1 MAAPAQRLDVIV
13 VGAGLSGLVAAR
25 RLAAAGVALAVL
37 EARDRVGGRT
47 LSLPLGRGVADLG
60 GQWITAS
67 QTRVLALA
75 DELGVERF
83 AQYREGQA
91 VMVEDDGPGSL
102 WTRLGTA
109 LALGRQIRR
118 IERMRRRVPLDRPAQ
133 ATEAARWDAM
143 TLAGWLARVRSP
155 RARESLAL
163 LARLH
168 FAAEPEDMSLLHALH
183 ALQAGSGLVGNET
196 LAGEVRLAGGAQ
208 GLSLRLAEQLGALG
222 TGVHLGRA
230 VLRIEQSRD
239 AVALACA
246 DATYHARLVILAMPP
261 AAIARLAVSPP
272 WPAARV
278 ALHQGMT
285 LGPVIKHVLAY
296 ERAFWRERGLSGEVY
311 DARGPVSAV
320 VDHTDAA
327 GAQPALQAFVLGAQ
341 ARRLSAL
348 DAGARHQV
356 IVDALVDA
364 LGPEAGQPL
373 AHVEH
378 DWASDPW
385 TAGCVGLLAPGVIS
399 SHHDALRAPVGRIHV
414 AGSETAVRWPSY
426 MDGAV
431 EAGERAAAEVLARL
445 AGQAGNSPEPSPDP

>member
-25 RLAAAGVALAVL
+25 RLAAAGASLAVL

-60 GQWITAS
+60 GQWITPS

-75 DELGVERF
+75 DELGVARF
-83 AQYREGQA
+83 AQHRDGQA
-91 VMVEDDGPGSL
+91 VMVEDGPRSL
-102 WTRLGTA
+102 WARLGTA
-109 LALGRQIRR
+109 LALGRHIRR
-118 IERMRRRVPLDRPAQ
+118 IERMRRRVPLGNPDHAS
-133 ATEAARWDAM
+133 EAARWDAM
-143 TLAGWLARVRSP
+143 TFADWLARVRSA

-168 FAAEPEDMSLLHALH
+168 FAAEPEDMSLLHVLH
-183 ALQAGSGLVGNET
+183 ALQAGSGLVGSDA
-196 LAGEVRLAGGAQ
+196 LAGHEVRLVGGAQ
-208 GLSLRLAEQLGALG
+208 RLSLRLAEDLEALG
-222 TGVHLGRA
+222 VDVHLGRA
-230 VLRIEQSRD
+230 VLRIEQSGD
-239 AVALACA
+239 AVAITCA
-246 DATYHARLVILAMPP
+246 DATYRARLLILAMPP
-261 AAIARLAVSPP
+261 TAIARLAVSPP
-272 WPAARV
+272 WPAAR
-278 ALHQGMT
+278 ASLHQGMT

-296 ERAFWRERGLSGEVY
+296 QRAFWRERGLSGEVY
-311 DARGPVSAV
+311 DARGAVSAV

-348 DAGARHQV
+348 DAGARHRV
-356 IVDALVDA
+356 IVEALVDA
-364 LGPEAGQPL
+364 LGPEAAEPL
-373 AHVEH
+373 GHVEY
-378 DWASDPW
+378 DWAADPW
-385 TAGCVGLLAPGVIS
+385 TAGCVGLLAPGMMRG
-399 SHHDALRAPVGRIHV
+399 HHDALRAPVGRIHV

-445 AGQAGNSPEPSPDP
+445 TGQAGASPQR

>member
-1 MAAPAQRLDVIV
+1 MAAPAQRLDAIV

-25 RLAAAGVALAVL
+25 RLAAAGVSLAVL

-47 LSLPLGRGVADLG
+47 LSLPLGQGVADLG
-60 GQWITAS
+60 GQWITPS

-83 AQYREGQA
+83 AQYRDGQA
-91 VMVEDDGPGSL
+91 IMVEDRPPSL
-102 WTRLGTA
+102 WTRLRTA
-109 LALGRQIRR
+109 LALGRHIRK
-118 IERMRRRVPLDRPAQ
+118 IERMRRRVQPGHPDQ
-133 ATEAARWDAM
+133 ASDAARWDAM
-143 TLAGWLARVRSP
+143 TFADWLARVRSA
-155 RARESLAL
+155 RARESLTL
-163 LARLH
+163 IARLH
-168 FAAEPEDMSLLHALH
+168 FAAEPGDMSLLHVLH
-183 ALQAGSGLVGNET
+183 ALQAGSGLVGSEAF
-196 LAGEVRLAGGAQ
+196 AGHEVRVVGGAQ
-208 GLSLRLAEQLGALG
+208 RLSLRLAEDLATLG
-222 TGVHLGRA
+222 TSVHLGQA
-230 VLRIEQSRD
+230 VLRVADTGD
-239 AVALACA
+239 AVAVTCA
-246 DATYHARLVILAMPP
+246 DATYRARLLILAMPP

-272 WPAARV
+272 WPPTHAS
-278 ALHQGMT
+278 LHQGMT

-296 ERAFWRERGLSGEVY
+296 DRPFWRERGLSGEVY

-356 IVDALVDA
+356 IVEALVDA
-364 LGPEAGQPL
+364 LGPEAGQPV
-373 AHVEH
+373 AHAGY
-378 DWASDPW
+378 DWAADPW
-385 TAGCVGLLAPGVIS
+385 TAGCVGLLGPGMLRG
-399 SHHDALRAPVGRIHV
+399 HPALRAPVGRIHV

-445 AGQAGNSPEPSPDP
+445 GPETSAGH

>member
-1 MAAPAQRLDVIV
+1 MTAPAQRLDVIV

-25 RLAAAGVALAVL
+25 RLAAAGVTLAVL

-75 DELGVERF
+75 DELGVQRF
-83 AQYREGQA
+83 AQHREGQA
-91 VMVEDDGPGSL
+91 VVVEDDGPGSL
-102 WTRLGTA
+102 WTRLRTA

-118 IERMRRRVPLDRPAQ
+118 LERMRRRVPLDHPAR
-133 ATEAARWDAM
+133 APGAARWDAM
-143 TLAGWLARVRSP
+143 TLAAWLARVRSAP
-155 RARESLAL
+155 ARESLAL

-168 FAAEPEDMSLLHALH
+168 FAAEPGDLSLLHALH
-183 ALQAGSGLVGNET
+183 ALQAGSGVVGDQA
-196 LAGEVRLAGGAQ
+196 LASEVRLAGGAQ
-208 GLSLRLAEQLGALG
+208 GLSLRLASALAAQG
-222 TGVHLGRA
+222 TAVHLGQP
-230 VLRIEQSRD
+230 VLRIEQSGG

-246 DATYHARLVILAMPP
+246 GATYHARLVILAMPP
-261 AAIARLAVSPP
+261 AAIARLDVSPA

-278 ALHQGMT
+278 ALHQGAT

-296 ERAFWRERGLSGEVY
+296 ERPFWRERGLSGEVY

-320 VDHTDAA
+320 VDHTDAG

-348 DAGARHQV
+348 DPGARHQV
-356 IVDALVDA
+356 IVDALAGA
-364 LGPEAGQPL
+364 LGPEAGQPV
-373 AHVEH
+373 AHVEY

-385 TAGCVGLLAPGVIS
+385 TAGCVGLLAPGVIA
-399 SHHDALRAPVGRIHV
+399 SHHDALRAPVGRVHV

-445 AGQAGNSPEPSPDP
+445 HGPAETSTRP